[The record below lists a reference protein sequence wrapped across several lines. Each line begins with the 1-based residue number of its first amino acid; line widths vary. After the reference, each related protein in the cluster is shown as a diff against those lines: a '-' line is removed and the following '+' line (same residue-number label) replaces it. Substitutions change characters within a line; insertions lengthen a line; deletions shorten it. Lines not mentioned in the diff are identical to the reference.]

1 MSWESWEKS
10 ETTMLM
16 FWLRSSPSC
25 LFFSSISKWSKKI
38 KKVKMTQNQ
47 INKELIYEEIEN
59 EYPEEPEKVID
70 INEC

>member
-1 MSWESWEKS
+1 
-10 ETTMLM
+10 
-16 FWLRSSPSC
+16 
-25 LFFSSISKWSKKI
+25 
-38 KKVKMTQNQ
+38 MTQNQ